1 VTRDSLSAEF
11 VGPPGR
17 RILVLGRSPAGAADR
32 GGSVLVVPPFGE
44 EMNKSRH
51 LIADAM
57 RRLCEA
63 GVAAFLP
70 DLYGTGDSEG
80 GFRDASVELWLEDL
94 STTCRHA
101 EASGRPVRAILAVRL
116 GCALA
121 ATAARRG
128 VLPAVAASVWWQPV
142 LDGKRFLQ
150 QFLRLRVAAAGMR
163 GDAQET
169 VDSLRARSAAGETL
183 EVAGYELSPALV
195 QGLEALAVDAL
206 PTQAGDL
213 QWIEVVRNEG
223 DAPQLPSTRFVDRAR
238 AIGSN
243 VAVAMLASEPF
254 WGATELVRLPRL
266 AELTAAALV
275 PVPAAMGLR
284 PAPDSRVNA

>member
-1 VTRDSLSAEF
+1 MAAQF

-17 RILVLGRSPAGAADR
+17 RILVLGRHPTGASDR
-32 GGSVLVVPPFGE
+32 DGSVLVVPPFGE

-51 LIADAM
+51 LIAAAM

-63 GVAAFLP
+63 GVASYLP

-80 GFRDASVELWLEDL
+80 DFGDASIELWLDDL
-94 STTCRHA
+94 ATACRHA

-121 ATAARRG
+121 AVAARRG
-128 VLPAVAASVWWQPV
+128 ALPGVAASVWWQPV

-169 VDSLRARSAAGETL
+169 VESLRARSAAGETL
-183 EVAGYELSPALV
+183 EVAGYELSAALV
-195 QGLEALAVDAL
+195 QGLEALAVDSLPAL
-206 PTQAGDL
+206 VGEL
-213 QWIEVVRNEG
+213 HWIEVVRNEG
-223 DAPQLPSTRFVDRAR
+223 DTPQLPSTRFVDRAR
-238 AIGSN
+238 ASGAN
-243 VAVAMLASEPF
+243 VSVATLASEPF
-254 WGATELVRLPRL
+254 WAATELVRLPRL
-266 AELTAAALV
+266 AELTATALGA
-275 PVPAAMGLR
+275 VPAASGVR
-284 PAPDSRVNA
+284 AAPDSRVNA

>member
-1 VTRDSLSAEF
+1 MSAHF

-17 RILVLGRSPAGAADR
+17 SILVLGRHPAGVVDS

-57 RRLCEA
+57 RRLCEVGLA
-63 GVAAFLP
+63 SYLP

-80 GFRDASVELWLEDL
+80 GFGDASVELWIEDL
-94 STTCRHA
+94 ATTCRHA
-101 EASGRPVRAILAVRL
+101 QAAGRPVRAILAVRL

-128 VLPAVAASVWWQPV
+128 ALPAVAASVWWQPV

-163 GDAQET
+163 GGAPET
-169 VDSLRARSAAGETL
+169 IESLRARSAAGETL
-183 EVAGYELSPALV
+183 EVAGYELSPALL
-195 QGLEALAVDAL
+195 QGLEALSVEAL
-206 PTQAGDL
+206 PAQVGDL
-213 QWIEVVRNEG
+213 HWIEIVRNEG

-238 AIGSN
+238 AAGAN
-243 VAVAMLASEPF
+243 VAVATLASEPF

-266 AELTAAALV
+266 VELTTVALV
-275 PVPAAMGLR
+275 PAPAAVGIR
-284 PAPDSRVNA
+284 PATDSRVNA

>member
-1 VTRDSLSAEF
+1 MTRGSISAEF

-17 RILVLGRSPAGAADR
+17 RILVLGQSPAGAAVR

-51 LIADAM
+51 LIADAT
-57 RRLCEA
+57 RRLCDA
-63 GVAAFLP
+63 GLASYLP
-70 DLYGTGDSEG
+70 DLHGTGDSEG

-94 STTCRHA
+94 ATTCRYA
-101 EASGRPVRAILAVRL
+101 QAAGRPVCAILAVRL

-121 ATAARRG
+121 VTATRRG
-128 VLPAVAASVWWQPV
+128 ALPAVAASVWWQPV

-163 GDAQET
+163 GGEQET
-169 VDSLRARSAAGETL
+169 VESLRAKSAAGESL
-183 EVAGYELSPALV
+183 EVAGYELSPFLV
-195 QGLEALAVDAL
+195 QGLEALSVDGL
-206 PTQAGDL
+206 PAQAGDL
-213 QWIEVVRNEG
+213 LWIEVVRNEG
-223 DAPQLPSTRFVDRAR
+223 DAPQLPSTRFLDRTR
-238 AIGSN
+238 AAGAN
-243 VAVAMLASEPF
+243 VAVATLASEPF

-275 PVPAAMGLR
+275 PVPAAMGVL
-284 PAPDSRVNA
+284 PTLDSRVNA